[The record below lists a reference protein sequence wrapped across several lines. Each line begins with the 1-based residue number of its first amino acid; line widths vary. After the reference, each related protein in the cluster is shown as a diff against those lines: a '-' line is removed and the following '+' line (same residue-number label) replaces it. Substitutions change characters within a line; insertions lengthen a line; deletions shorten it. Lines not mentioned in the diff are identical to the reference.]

1 MLVSGACQTFC
12 QGYKRLLRKSRE
24 NTPIFQV
31 SKVPKVSQQ
40 RSCARSSSPCLS
52 PACSPPRCLPNSEKR
67 VAGSFFFF
75 SLLLFFCFFSC
86 LLFWSPPPW
95 PVFNPTP
102 WFLFLFHLTDERTC
116 FLFLQKKEKE
126 HEELQKGEHKMIT
139 VNRTVTVK
147 SDSFLRACS
156 SLFLY
161 PLKWNQNFAYN
172 WLCPQSVGIRIW
184 FKKRSYRFRSY
195 SYLT

>member
-126 HEELQKGEHKMIT
+126 REELQKGEHKMIT
-139 VNRTVTVK
+139 SQKRFFPARLLLFISIPFKIK
-147 SDSFLRACS
+147 SKFRLQLVVST
-156 SLFLY
+156 
-161 PLKWNQNFAYN
+161 
-172 WLCPQSVGIRIW
+172 
-184 FKKRSYRFRSY
+184 KRRNSH
-195 SYLT
+195 LI